1 MLAHPP
7 AALPTTHRR
16 WPAAALALAVWL
28 GAVLWSVPASADTLY
43 RCRAYSGGQFWSRQH
58 CQQHQ
63 ALVERMASVPPDL
76 KFEQQVKIA
85 EQGDTAPNGR
95 RARPV
100 TVDVTESAAAAQRRA
115 KAAAKLQA
123 RCERLQRD
131 IDTQDSRA
139 RAGGT
144 ARQQQRIAD
153 KKQQLQQQAATL
165 GC

>member
-1 MLAHPP
+1 MHPP
-7 AALPTTHRR
+7 ALVLHRFCR
-16 WPAAALALAVWL
+16 WSAGLALAVLL
-28 GAVLWSVPASADTLY
+28 GGVLWSAQVSADTLY

-85 EQGDTAPNGR
+85 EQGDAAQNSR

-115 KAAAKLQA
+115 KAVAKRQV
-123 RCERLQRD
+123 RCERLERD
-131 IDTQDSRA
+131 IGTQDSRA

-153 KKQQLQQQAATL
+153 KKQRLQQESTEL